1 MTKSTTHMRTLS
13 EAELD
18 IVAGGRPD
26 NPDNDNRQLMVSNT
40 NRGDGTLG
48 GSLGNVI
55 PGLVFPDG
63 GPYTPGRLF
72 DWP

>member
-1 MTKSTTHMRTLS
+1 MTKSTTHVRTLS

-26 NPDNDNRQLMVSNT
+26 NPDKDDQQQRVSNT

-55 PGLVFPDG
+55 PGLVFPG
-63 GPYTPGRLF
+63 NGPYSPGHLF